1 MTDTSPGS
9 DIKAALRQHLL
20 KSSSEQDLASWFDPL
35 HILASDEAQEVLITF
50 PHMYFGHWF
59 SQNVR
64 SRFEAELGEFLGN
77 GYLVRYRDTPGNVA
91 PGRQRVLTESATHI
105 DFPFDRQF
113 LFETFLINK
122 KNYFPLASAKE
133 VAKQSGNL
141 FNPFV
146 ICGKNGSGKSHLL
159 KAVANE
165 ISKQEPAERIF
176 MASVDDLKNIYSVRF
191 QGDLF
196 QARNHICGHEYLFLD
211 DLQQLKKYPELQPE
225 LIILF
230 NHFFEHK
237 KQMVF
242 SCLDKVS
249 SYDFLDPNL
258 LSRLEWGL
266 IVTLKQPDL
275 EVRVAYIHQ
284 MARQKKLSLSKE
296 QVLTLAQRFKDFR
309 YLQGILLKLFAFR
322 ELVRK
327 DLSKKDFLHILSNTE
342 EQTAESLTPDTIIG
356 TVADYFNLSVRDIKG
371 SKRHAHIAQA
381 RQVSMFLCRKLLSV
395 SFPALGRIFGN
406 KDHSTVLY
414 SVKKIEQMQEDDHEL
429 KQLLKELK
437 KKCLLYEER

>member
-1 MTDTSPGS
+1 MTDSSTGP
-9 DIKAALRQHLL
+9 DIKASLRQHLL
-20 KSSSEQDLASWFDPL
+20 KSSTEQDLVSWFDPL
-35 HILASDEAQEVLITF
+35 QIRASEESQEIMVSF
-50 PHMYFGHWF
+50 PHMYFGRWF

-64 SRFEAELGEFLGN
+64 SRFEADLGEFLGN
-77 GYLVRYRDTPGNVA
+77 GYVVRYRDTPGQAA
-91 PGRQRVLTESATHI
+91 PGRMRVSNEGAAHI

-133 VAKQSGNL
+133 VAKQTGNL

-165 ISKQEPAERIF
+165 TSKQVAAERIF
-176 MASVDDLKNIYSVRF
+176 LASVDDLKNLYSARF
-191 QGDLF
+191 HGDLF
-196 QARNHICGHEYLFLD
+196 QARNHICEHDYLFLD
-211 DLQQLKKYPELQPE
+211 DLQQLRKYPELQPE

-230 NHFFEHK
+230 NHFFENK

-275 EVRVAYIHQ
+275 EVRVAYIQQ
-284 MARQKKLSLSKE
+284 MARLKKLSLTKE
-296 QVLTLAQRFKDFR
+296 QILTLAQRFKDFR

-356 TVADYFNLSVRDIKG
+356 TVADYFNLSVREIKG

-381 RQVSMFLCRKLLSV
+381 RQVAMYLCRKLLSV

-414 SVKKIEQMQEDDHEL
+414 SVKKIEQLQEDDQEL